1 MSKRAPLSSLMTQMN
16 ASAAEPETVVLEAPP
31 ENRRKEEK
39 PATRILRAEKMGP
52 RPVRKK
58 AGEDQGSEADVSETQ
73 RKERATYY
81 LPWDVREMLLD
92 ESFRRK
98 KTKHQQWAQ
107 QEILAEA
114 VRAYLGGK

>member
-1 MSKRAPLSSLMTQMN
+1 MSKRAPLSSLMSQMN
-16 ASAAEPETVVLEAPP
+16 ASAAEPAKAVPDVTP

-39 PATRILRAEKMGP
+39 PATRILRAE
-52 RPVRKK
+52 RTRRQVERKSE
-58 AGEDQGSEADVSETQ
+58 GQGSETDLSEIQ

-98 KTKHQQWAQ
+98 KAKHQQWAQ